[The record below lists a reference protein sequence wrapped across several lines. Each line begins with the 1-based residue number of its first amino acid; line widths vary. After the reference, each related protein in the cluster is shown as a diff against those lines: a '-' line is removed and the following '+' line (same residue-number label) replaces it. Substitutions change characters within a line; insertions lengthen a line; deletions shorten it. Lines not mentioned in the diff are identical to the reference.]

1 MADFDIKPASG
12 TGNSLRLKNE
22 AGNIVLSTNNG
33 TGASS
38 WGTVPPAG
46 TILQVQS
53 TTLTTGYTASNAS
66 WTDITG
72 LSVSIT
78 PKLDTSKILILA
90 SINITASNDHRSRLM
105 RGSTPI
111 AVGTGQA
118 SSQSQM
124 TFGFHYNSAGAFV
137 ETRSMNFLDS
147 PATTSATT
155 YKIQAEGTSAVF
167 VNRSSTDTDNSS
179 FGRSVSTITVM
190 EVSV

>member
-111 AVGTGQA
+111 AVGTQVTFIEDA
-118 SSQSQM
+118 SCFYSYIEM
-124 TFGFHYNSAGAFV
+124 ENGGPRNYHVGLMKIKINETGEIGWIWGNAV
-137 ETRSMNFLDS
+137 ELN
-147 PATTSATT
+147 
-155 YKIQAEGTSAVF
+155 
-167 VNRSSTDTDNSS
+167 N
-179 FGRSVSTITVM
+179 
-190 EVSV
+190 